1 MHMLW
6 VASRS
11 CALVALFGWQRV
23 LLIHLPIMVVAARW
37 TAKGDWS
44 FADAALRVHPGSACP
59 PSCTG

>member
-1 MHMLW
+1 MLW

-23 LLIHLPIMVVAARW
+23 LLIHLPIMVVAARG

-44 FADAALRVHPGSACP
+44 FAAKAS
-59 PSCTG
+59 